1 VLYIL
6 EYRRN
11 GVEGDFEFAGL
22 ITIQGGNVVYKYK
35 ERYQKIA
42 EEELKKLP
50 PDLAVITR
58 SGDDITVSRK
68 SVIYSEDDLETL
80 FQDYLDAER
89 TLVERK
95 RRRV

>member
-1 VLYIL
+1 MLYIL

-22 ITIQGGNVVYKYK
+22 ITIQGGKVVHKYK
-35 ERYQKIA
+35 ELYRQVA

-89 TLVERK
+89 TLLERK
-95 RRRV
+95 KRKG

>member
-1 VLYIL
+1 MLYIL

-22 ITIQGGNVVYKYK
+22 ITIQEGKVVHKYK
-35 ERYQKIA
+35 ELYRQVA

-95 RRRV
+95 KRKG